1 MSTRSGPTLLHN
13 GYTGSVEVSMNDNC
27 LHGRIQNIDDVIA
40 YEGQSPVELQ
50 REFVAAVDEYLKH
63 CRVIGKAPDRPY
75 GGSFNVRVGTER
87 HRWIIQ
93 HATQAGLN
101 VNEVVCKAIDGLRT
115 QVLSSSGHVKAKEDV
130 IGLVKVPMVRAVVGG
145 ESSVF
150 NTAKTESYVRLTH

>member
-63 CRVIGKAPDRPY
+63 CRVIGKAPDRHTEDRSMSALGPNVID
-75 GGSFNVRVGTER
+75 GSFS
-87 HRWIIQ
+87 
-93 HATQAGLN
+93 TQPRPA
-101 VNEVVCKAIDGLRT
+101 
-115 QVLSSSGHVKAKEDV
+115 S
-130 IGLVKVPMVRAVVGG
+130 M
-145 ESSVF
+145 
-150 NTAKTESYVRLTH
+150 